1 MKFYTGYVSDNI
13 KHMIAFTVAIMG
25 VVFGVA
31 AYVAVDAYKAK
42 LDDEFFEYRT
52 IRPFLVADKDYFTT
66 IVNLKEL
73 ILREDKQHL
82 RNAYD
87 SVAFEK
93 YMKKEWEKRQHQEAE
108 KKRLENQK

>member
-1 MKFYTGYVSDNI
+1 MASSLGIRWSIAIEVLELIDN
-13 KHMIAFTVAIMG
+13 
-25 VVFGVA
+25 
-31 AYVAVDAYKAK
+31 
-42 LDDEFFEYRT
+42 
-52 IRPFLVADKDYFTT
+52 PYFTT
-66 IVNLKEL
+66 IENLKEL
-73 ILREDKQHL
+73 IRREDNQHL